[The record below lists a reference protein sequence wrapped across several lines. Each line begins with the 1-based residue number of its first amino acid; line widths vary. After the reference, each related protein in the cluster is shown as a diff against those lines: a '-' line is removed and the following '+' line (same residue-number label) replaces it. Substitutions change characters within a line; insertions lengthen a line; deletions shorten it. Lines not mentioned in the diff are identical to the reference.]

1 MNSGEPFEFVAGV
14 EVAGV
19 FVGRGFAPFD
29 VLDFFDL
36 GAAFSA
42 KFVVASVVVRAVSA
56 TFGTDDDRAG
66 VGRFRDTVFFEDRG
80 FRTGLGVEPGNFDGV
95 APIVG
100 RELEPNLA
108 QRREGVEVVAGG
120 FRDDFGREFQVA
132 SAVRHVGGMARY
144 CDSDD
149 FVDED
154 MYRAMYD
161 SAIESNADTVLCDF
175 YMCASGTNSE
185 IKTITVSDDRVN
197 TLKSYIG
204 FGWTIISNM
213 ICKKSLYDSHS
224 IASPLG
230 ITYCEDFSLTFRLL
244 YHSEKIVQINRAF
257 YYYWCENPNSAMAH
271 RGEQS
276 ILDERKVYLDIIDM
290 MQRDG
295 VLDTYEREISWR
307 ILKNKQDLCLNKN
320 SHKEFLSIFPRS
332 HRHIATCPSTFC
344 NRKIK
349 IMMWL
354 LSHKMSFV
362 LSLVLAL
369 REWKLRIS

>member
-1 MNSGEPFEFVAGV
+1 MAKVSIIVPIYNSERYIKRCADSLLSQTIEDIEVIFVDDFSTDKSIAVLKDVIRSYPHRAG
-14 EVAGV
+14 
-19 FVGRGFAPFD
+19 RIKILYHD
-29 VLDFFDL
+29 VNM
-36 GAAFSA
+36 G
-42 KFVVASVVVRAVSA
+42 VSA
-56 TFGTDDDRAG
+56 ARN
-66 VGRFRDTVFFEDRG
+66 
-80 FRTGLGVEPGNFDGV
+80 TGLKESTGEYI
-95 APIVG
+95 A
-100 RELEPNLA
+100 
-108 QRREGVEVVAGG
+108 
-120 FRDDFGREFQVA
+120 
-132 SAVRHVGGMARY
+132 Y